1 MGIPVSL
8 DVQVRT
14 QWVAQIANFAL
25 KAVNVKAVPLV
36 NAKQINI
43 SLVRK
48 RIFYCYLKHEISLNV
63 ACLKQIKK
71 FES

>member
-1 MGIPVSL
+1 MGIPVNL

-48 RIFYCYLKHEISLNV
+48 RIFYYLKHEISLNV

>member
-1 MGIPVSL
+1 MGIPVNQ

-43 SLVRK
+43 SRVRK
-48 RIFYCYLKHEISLNV
+48 RIF
-63 ACLKQIKK
+63 
-71 FES
+71 